1 MQLINTGQK
10 LEGQILISKWTGGLE
25 IFYSK
30 VLVYFTLIYMAMI
43 KHMSKS
49 NLGKDGIIWII
60 TCSILEKPMK
70 DPKQRPQR
78 NTAYRLV
85 PHGYSQGPHHK

>member
-1 MQLINTGQK
+1 
-10 LEGQILISKWTGGLE
+10 
-25 IFYSK
+25 
-30 VLVYFTLIYMAMI
+30 MI